1 MLTNPNTHTQKTKN
15 LNLTFHQLLQPKYA
29 TYLTAQERQE
39 IRELVGRVVDLM
51 AEVAVDDRH
60 YPKLYSR
67 FLKGLL
73 DTPMAKYDPP
83 KQQIQPNTKAQS
95 ESPTIR
101 YGELRE
107 SSASSSS
114 ARGSVSNPSSARP
127 SASPPPPNQPLH
139 PHHHSPSSSQSH
151 HHGASQH
158 QHQHQQQPVDDFSQ
172 QLAAGLDPYSS
183 ALFQGHNTLH
193 VPDYFNPPLPF
204 EPEMIQ
210 SMQSLT
216 DPSVYPDVMSGK
228 SQLYSLF
235 PNDYSRF

>member
-1 MLTNPNTHTQKTKN
+1 
-15 LNLTFHQLLQPKYA
+15 
-29 TYLTAQERQE
+29 
-39 IRELVGRVVDLM
+39 M

-158 QHQHQQQPVDDFSQ
+158 QHQHHQQPVDDFSQ

-216 DPSVYPDVMSGK
+216 DPSVYPDVMSG
-228 SQLYSLF
+228 QSLSF
-235 PNDYSRF
+235 LFE

>member
-1 MLTNPNTHTQKTKN
+1 MGSP
-15 LNLTFHQLLQPKYA
+15 
-29 TYLTAQERQE
+29 
-39 IRELVGRVVDLM
+39 
-51 AEVAVDDRH
+51 EVAVDDRH

-83 KQQIQPNTKAQS
+83 KQPVQSNAKAQS

-107 SSASSSS
+107 SSASST
-114 ARGSVSNPSSARP
+114 RGSVSNPSSARP
-127 SASPPPPNQPLH
+127 SASPPPN
-139 PHHHSPSSSQSH
+139 
-151 HHGASQH
+151 QH
-158 QHQHQQQPVDDFSQ
+158 QHPHQHQPVDDFSQ

-183 ALFQGHNTLH
+183 ALFQGHNTLN
-193 VPDYFNPPLPF
+193 VPEYFNPPLPF

-228 SQLYSLF
+228 WASSMPFVVYSTYFHTQDSHGWVTCTKTIMIYTCNMTLE
-235 PNDYSRF
+235 PMPSNRV